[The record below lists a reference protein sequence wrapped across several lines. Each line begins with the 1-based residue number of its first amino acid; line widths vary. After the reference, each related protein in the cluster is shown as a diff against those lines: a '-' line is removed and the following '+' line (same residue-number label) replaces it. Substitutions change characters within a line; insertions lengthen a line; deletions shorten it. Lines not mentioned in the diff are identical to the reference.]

1 MPFRLRPSRRARA
14 RWACTAPVRVSSS
27 PTGGGRNTG
36 PARSRASGQPFR
48 TLSRISRSRERS
60 GAEQTPSVSNLVSP
74 YRMCPASFSGISG
87 FIDRADIIV
96 PTRASALGPARSRAS
111 GQLISTFSLV
121 MRARM
126 TQIQENIG
134 AFWVGEVYCLSPFP
148 GTPTRILLFTPCYVE
163 CGLGRALSPH
173 AMLACVCQRRAGA

>member
-27 PTGGGRNTG
+27 PTGGGGNTG

-87 FIDRADIIV
+87 FIDRADINLF
-96 PTRASALGPARSRAS
+96 PCHARAHDPNTGKYRGFLGWRSLLSKSFSRDAYKNIIIHPLLCGVWPGPRA
-111 GQLISTFSLV
+111 
-121 MRARM
+121 
-126 TQIQENIG
+126 
-134 AFWVGEVYCLSPFP
+134 
-148 GTPTRILLFTPCYVE
+148 
-163 CGLGRALSPH
+163 SPH